1 MKNKIYILL
10 TYILIHLNS
19 NLFSA
24 EDEKIL
30 KVGLLAPLSGQYE
43 ELGNSLLYSLQ
54 MALEEIDD
62 QNVFIVPRDSG
73 FNNDE
78 KLTNAIKDLVTQNV
92 NVIIGPISYQ
102 EFKIAQKFNNLIF
115 ISPSNINPEFSSNI
129 ISVGISLESQLIA
142 LTKFLKKQNRKKQ

>member
-54 MALEEIDD
+54 MPLEEIDD
-62 QNVFIVPRDSG
+62 QNVFIVPGPG

-78 KLTNAIKDLVTQNV
+78 KLITQ
-92 NVIIGPISYQ
+92 
-102 EFKIAQKFNNLIF
+102 
-115 ISPSNINPEFSSNI
+115 
-129 ISVGISLESQLIA
+129 
-142 LTKFLKKQNRKKQ
+142 LKT